1 MAVKDLDWLGE
12 TTKNLRENLRT
23 TPNSAV
29 ERTLYNWVAERIDV
43 AKDILAKDGKDR
55 NGSLIPS
62 IRPDVILKETEA
74 FVKIMAED
82 YWDFVNSGVDGF
94 YPEGKGKAITN
105 VFGTTYS
112 FKSLNVSR
120 DMISSLKQWVQKR
133 GITELMGQN
142 IVIAEGVDIE
152 NSIAFA
158 LAKSIKKKGLD
169 AVPYMDEAFG
179 EEAIKDLADK
189 IGKSVTK
196 IMSTPF

>member
-1 MAVKDLDWLGE
+1 MAVKDLDWLGQ

-29 ERTLYNWVAERIDV
+29 ERTLYSWVIERIEI
-43 AKDILAKDGKDR
+43 AQNILERDGKLR
-55 NGSLIPS
+55 SGSLIPS
-62 IRPDVILKETEA
+62 IRPDIVLKETEA

-82 YWDFVNSGVDGF
+82 YWDYVNSGVDGF
-94 YPEGKGKAITN
+94 YPEGKGKAIDN
-105 VFGTTYS
+105 VFGSKYS
-112 FKSLNVSR
+112 FKNLGVSR

-158 LAKSIKKKGLD
+158 LAKSIKKKGIES
-169 AVPYMDEAFG
+169 VPYMNEAFG
-179 EEAIKDLADK
+179 EEAIKDLASR
-189 IGKSVTK
+189 IGKSVNK
-196 IMSTPF
+196 IMQTPI